1 MLRVLIIDDDELT
14 RERLSGALRAAGV
27 QCESAASAPQGL
39 RLLRAGGFDGVLLDV
54 EMEPFDGVVCL
65 GAIRADASLRAL
77 PVIMMSLAV
86 NRSLVVRVA
95 ALGVRGLVL
104 KNASFLKT
112 VVQRVFEFTHQDA
125 ALCPTDRGTAAAE
138 PIPATTPP
146 AASTP
151 ATPTTPTSP
160 TSQATQAMPAVAVN
174 SASPVVRAPMR
185 TPAPAAGLSL
195 PQHPTTAEALEA
207 LKSLKP
213 IIGRQELL
221 DRVLSGNELR
231 VMGPAARQ
239 ALSLTGSD
247 SGSVD
252 AVARAIRQDQA
263 MSLRILKLAN
273 SPLYRRGT
281 AVDSVAKA
289 VARIGTSQIRQTILA
304 MSVMDQFKNPG
315 VAGRLRAD
323 RFWEHCIATGL
334 VAAGLA
340 RARGCAGE
348 RADAMFT
355 AGLLHDVGR
364 MLFVERLG
372 DVYAGVLDV
381 ADKLRLPLEAVET
394 RLLLVNHADVT
405 DRLMREWTFPAD
417 LVAPIAYHHLSVGN
431 IRSTAPRAL
440 PEAAT
445 LALANRLAHC
455 VGWGSSGNDV
465 LYPTEEFVAALGL
478 STGVVASVCAEA
490 AEQFTDVRATML
502 LHSGEA
508 AGEEGG
514 TARGGLGAV
523 RACCLAREP
532 AINPAEPALRRMGVL
547 AGSETPSVLVVRVC
561 APGERAALREQAQAV
576 CAQHS
581 LEAVPVLVL
590 ANSQACFFEAGAFGG
605 APVEQFLLPL
615 QMERLEQ
622 SLIKLTSAGGSA
634 ALAAA

>member
-27 QCESAASAPQGL
+27 QCECAIGAQQGL

-65 GAIRADASLRAL
+65 RAIRADASLRAL
-77 PVIMMSLAV
+77 PVIMMSMAV
-86 NRSLVVRVA
+86 NRSLVSRVA

-104 KNASFLKT
+104 KNASFLKS

-125 ALCPTDRGTAAAE
+125 ALGPAPRGTAG
-138 PIPATTPP
+138 PTSPATSAPP
-146 AASTP
+146 VNN
-151 ATPTTPTSP
+151 TPTTPTTP
-160 TSQATQAMPAVAVN
+160 ATPATAATGATPAAATMPASAVAHAPVAV
-174 SASPVVRAPMR
+174 
-185 TPAPAAGLSL
+185 PAAGHSL
-195 PQHPTTAEALEA
+195 PEHPTTAEALEA

-239 ALSLTGSD
+239 VLSLTGET
-247 SGSVD
+247 GSVD
-252 AVARAIRQDQA
+252 AIARAIRQDQA

-273 SPLYRRGT
+273 SPLYRRGA

-334 VAAGLA
+334 LAAGLA

-381 ADKLRLPLEAVET
+381 ADKLRLPLEAVES

-478 STGVVASVCAEA
+478 KPGVVASVCAEA

-502 LHSGEA
+502 LHSGDAA
-508 AGEEGG
+508 AGEGG
-514 TARGGLGAV
+514 TPRSGLAAV
-523 RACCLAREP
+523 RACCIAREP
-532 AINPAEPALRRMGVL
+532 AINPAEHALRRMGAL

-576 CAQHS
+576 CAEHS

-590 ANSQACFFEAGAFGG
+590 ANSQACFFEAGAFGS

-622 SLIKLTSAGGSA
+622 SLITLASAGGHT